1 MTTIKLP
8 QADGTLAAFTLRPAT
23 TWPAPSGAAR
33 WNRVAFAA
41 AHVVA
46 DPRAAVDPL
55 VGTAIDWDTTLAFR
69 RHLWS
74 HGFGVAEAMD
84 LVFSRDGGSREP
96 LRARRGGA

>member
-1 MTTIKLP
+1 VITLKLP
-8 QADGTLAAFTLRPAT
+8 HADGTLAPFTVRAPVI
-23 TWPAPSGAAR
+23 WPAPSATPR

-46 DPRAAVDPL
+46 DPRAAIDPWL
-55 VGTAIDWDTTLAFR
+55 QTAIDWDTTLAFR

-84 LVFSRDGGSREP
+84 TAPWAWGSTGRP
-96 LRARRGGA
+96 RSS